1 MKQLIKLFVFCLSLI
16 VIESCSKDHMGDC
29 FVGTGIVTKET
40 RQLEAFDSIRI
51 ERRLE
56 VVLVEDSVNY
66 VVVEAGDNLQENI
79 ETNVEN
85 GLLSIKNTSKCN
97 WVRSY
102 KIPVKIE
109 IHFSSLKHV
118 LIHGSSNVSSED
130 TIRQP
135 YLKFEF
141 RDSSGDLNLLVDNEE
156 VSVIQHTGSS
166 DVVVKGITKH
176 LSVYMS
182 SIGTGD
188 YDELFAETVY
198 VQTLSSGFCRVFG
211 TDTFFFRVNG
221 DGGIFYKGDGE
232 VIFYE
237 RTGSG
242 SIAPI
247 L

>member
-1 MKQLIKLFVFCLSLI
+1 M
-16 VIESCSKDHMGDC
+16 
-29 FVGTGIVTKET
+29 
-40 RQLEAFDSIRI
+40 
-51 ERRLE
+51 
-56 VVLVEDSVNY
+56 
-66 VVVEAGDNLQENI
+66 QENI
-79 ETNVEN
+79 ETIVEN

-118 LIHGSSNVSSED
+118 LIHGSSNVSSAD

-188 YDELFAETVY
+188 YDELFA
-198 VQTLSSGFCRVFG
+198 
-211 TDTFFFRVNG
+211 
-221 DGGIFYKGDGE
+221 
-232 VIFYE
+232 
-237 RTGSG
+237 
-242 SIAPI
+242 
-247 L
+247 